1 MQERYDVCVI
11 GGGAAGMSAAIA
23 AAEGGCSVCIVDK
36 NKKLGRKLYATGNGR
51 CNLANTDMDKCH
63 YHSYEEEHER
73 TQFLNQSIGE
83 YPNTGLFEFLDSM
96 GVYTQAN
103 QGYYYPVSM
112 QASAVVWAFL
122 DRLKALGVTAKTG
135 KTVTEITKAEGG
147 YLVSCE
153 EPFYAKNIILATG
166 GCSYASLGGSTSGY
180 ALAQS
185 LGLSVT
191 KQSPAL
197 CGMYTSEDTEAIK
210 GVRAACS
217 AWIETDKGIHRQSGE
232 LQLTEY
238 GLSGIMIFN
247 LASMVGRALETQK
260 EVTVYIDFLE
270 HVTRERFLQG
280 RCLKRNI
287 YGYLNAFMPDK
298 LARYILESAGVSC
311 KKPLSDVTTDMME
324 KIYDRCRCYPFHVKA
339 LRDYENAQ
347 VTAGGVMLADVD
359 AQTMEVKGQRGMYV
373 AGELLDM
380 DGDCGGYNLTFAILT
395 GRKAGENCHA

>member
-51 CNLANTDMDKCH
+51 CNLANADMDKSH
-63 YHSYEEEHER
+63 YHSYADKLVR

-83 YPNTGLFEFLDSM
+83 YPNTALFEFLQGI

-122 DRLKALGVTAKTG
+122 DRIKALGVAVKTG
-135 KTVTEITKAEGG
+135 KLVTGITKTEDG
-147 YLVSCE
+147 YLVSCGE
-153 EPFYAKNIILATG
+153 TLHAKNIILATG

-180 ALAQS
+180 ALAGT
-185 LGLSVT
+185 LGISVT
-191 KQSPAL
+191 EQSPAL

-210 GVRAACS
+210 GVRVACS
-217 AWIETDKGIHRQSGE
+217 AWMETDEGTHRQSGE

-247 LASMVGRALETQK
+247 LASMAARELKTQT
-260 EVTVYIDFLE
+260 EVPVYVDFME
-270 HVTRERFLQG
+270 HITREQFLQG
-280 RCLKRNI
+280 RDLHRNI
-287 YGYLNAFMPDK
+287 YGYLNAFLPDK
-298 LARYILESAGVSC
+298 LALYILDSAGVPC
-311 KKPLSDVTTDMME
+311 KQPLSEVTEDMLE
-324 KIYDRCRCYPFHVKA
+324 KVYDICRCYPFHVKA

-347 VTAGGVMLADVD
+347 VTAGGVTLAEVD
-359 AQTMEVKGQRGMYV
+359 AQTMEVKGHRGMYV
-373 AGELLDM
+373 TGEMLDI

-395 GRKAGENCHA
+395 GRKAGEHCHA